1 MNRHSSR
8 QQQLVEGRTIADLEK
23 VAEAYADICDRRIA
37 LKHQEATLK
46 LETMRLM
53 KKHKKKHY
61 ARDGIEIT
69 LEPGEETIKVKVKK
83 AKDDDGEDDA

>member
-1 MNRHSSR
+1 MPR
-8 QQQLVEGRTIADLEK
+8 QQQLVEDRTIAELEDI
-23 VAEAYADICDRRIA
+23 AESYAEIRDRRIA
-37 LKHQEATLK
+37 LNQEEADLK
-46 LETMRLM
+46 QQAMALM

-83 AKDDDGEDDA
+83 AKDDEDDEAEED